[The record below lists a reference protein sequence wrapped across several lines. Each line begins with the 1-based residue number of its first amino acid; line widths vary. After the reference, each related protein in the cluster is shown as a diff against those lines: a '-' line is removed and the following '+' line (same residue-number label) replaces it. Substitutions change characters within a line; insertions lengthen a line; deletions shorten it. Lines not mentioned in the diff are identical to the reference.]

1 MDKPTHGVLFDLD
14 NTLIDR
20 EGAFARFASCFYEER
35 LRDTTTM
42 SREEVVMR
50 MVHWDQDGF
59 IARDEMFARWVDEWP
74 EAGLEPDS
82 LLPYYRSEMGRHVQ
96 PDSENNGLLADLSR
110 RGVPWGIVTN
120 GNSTTQHMTCRAA
133 GLDQLAPFIIVSEE
147 AGYRKPDPRIFRD
160 AFDLTGLTSPDQVLF
175 VGDNPQADIEGA
187 KRFGMQ
193 TAWVRRGR
201 QFPND
206 LQPPDHVIDHVS
218 ELTNIPSFPRKGSL
232 HNLTDD
238 GFTA

>member
-1 MDKPTHGVLFDLD
+1 
-14 NTLIDR
+14 
-20 EGAFARFASCFYEER
+20 
-35 LRDTTTM
+35 M
-42 SREEVVMR
+42 SEEV
-50 MVHWDQDGF
+50 
-59 IARDEMFARWVDEWP
+59 
-74 EAGLEPDS
+74 
-82 LLPYYRSEMGRHVQ
+82 
-96 PDSENNGLLADLSR
+96 
-110 RGVPWGIVTN
+110 
-120 GNSTTQHMTCRAA
+120 
-133 GLDQLAPFIIVSEE
+133 
-147 AGYRKPDPRIFRD
+147 GYRKPDPRIFRD

>member
-35 LRDTTTM
+35 LRDATTM
-42 SREEVVMR
+42 PRAEAVMR

-74 EAGLEPDS
+74 EAGLELVS

-120 GNSTTQHMTCRAA
+120 GNSTTQHMTCRASGSRSA
-133 GLDQLAPFIIVSEE
+133 RSVHHRVGRGWLQETRPKDL
-147 AGYRKPDPRIFRD
+147 PRRIR
-160 AFDLTGLTSPDQVLF
+160 
-175 VGDNPQADIEGA
+175 
-187 KRFGMQ
+187 
-193 TAWVRRGR
+193 
-201 QFPND
+201 PNRS
-206 LQPPDHVIDHVS
+206 HVS
-218 ELTNIPSFPRKGSL
+218 RPSPIRR
-232 HNLTDD
+232 
-238 GFTA
+238 